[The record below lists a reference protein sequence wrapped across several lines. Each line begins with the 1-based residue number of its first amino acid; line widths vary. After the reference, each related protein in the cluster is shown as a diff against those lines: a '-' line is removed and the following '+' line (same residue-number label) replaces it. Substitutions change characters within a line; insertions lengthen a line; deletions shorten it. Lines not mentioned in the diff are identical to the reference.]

1 MELDPI
7 SRVITNRYRTTATQA
22 RKPQLA
28 FLSWL
33 ETVFVEPTDYI
44 SRQRLSRSSADP
56 KRMPGMAFAVNLPP
70 VSRYIVVK
78 ESLA

>member
-1 MELDPI
+1 MKLDPI

-33 ETVFVEPTDYI
+33 ETVFVEPIDYI
-44 SRQRLSRSSADP
+44 SRQRLSRSPANP
-56 KRMPGMAFAVNLPP
+56 ERMPGMASAAKFPP
-70 VSRYIVVK
+70 VPRYIVVK